1 MRKISTETLL
11 RRVQHE
17 LNVIR
22 KLNPKEADP
31 KTFKLYLEKARVM
44 GYLASVMSQILT
56 PFRLPENPP
65 ENPSDISEPTEKE
78 KPPLTLNQR
87 WYNGV

>member
-22 KLNPKEADP
+22 KLNPKEVDP

-44 GYLASVMSQILT
+44 GYLASVMSQI
-56 PFRLPENPP
+56 
-65 ENPSDISEPTEKE
+65 IEKHDLE
-78 KPPLTLNQR
+78 KRIEKLESILEER
-87 WYNGV
+87 SVVG

>member
-22 KLNPKEADP
+22 KLNPEEVDP
-31 KTFKLYLEKARVM
+31 KIFKLYLEKARVM
-44 GYLASVMSQILT
+44 GYLASVLSQIIEKHDLEKRIE
-56 PFRLPENPP
+56 RLEAIL
-65 ENPSDISEPTEKE
+65 EERSEV
-78 KPPLTLNQR
+78 R
-87 WYNGV
+87 

>member
-22 KLNPKEADP
+22 KLNPEEVDP
-31 KTFKLYLEKARVM
+31 KIFKLYLEKARVM
-44 GYLASVMSQILT
+44 GYLASVLSQIIEKHDLEKRIE
-56 PFRLPENPP
+56 RLETIL
-65 ENPSDISEPTEKE
+65 EERSEV
-78 KPPLTLNQR
+78 R
-87 WYNGV
+87 